1 MADIRAQHTP
11 VGRGTEGAD
20 VPGMR
25 CCGSCSGADGAA
37 RCDGVALVLMQADR
51 VSPARTRA
59 AAESTSGPIVAAVS
73 TDIDGAG
80 CICVEPALCRY
91 GMRYCLTAAAERR
104 RMADIRAQHTPVG
117 RGTAEADVPAMRWY
131 GSCFGANGAARCDGV
146 ALVVVQADRVSPART
161 RTAAESTA
169 GPIVAAASTDYDG
182 NGCYLRRACPVP
194 MRYALHVLARSG
206 IRAASSLLLCPHR
219 PPMSVSQS
227 GCFAFACA
235 RADCLHAQVLRT
247 WCHSSCMC
255 VPTAREL
262 PMCCQCSRTRACAQQ
277 AHHASRSWHCRG

>member
-1 MADIRAQHTP
+1 MADP
-11 VGRGTEGAD
+11 
-20 VPGMR
+20 
-25 CCGSCSGADGAA
+25 
-37 RCDGVALVLMQADR
+37 
-51 VSPARTRA
+51 
-59 AAESTSGPIVAAVS
+59 
-73 TDIDGAG
+73 
-80 CICVEPALCRY
+80 
-91 GMRYCLTAAAERR
+91 
-104 RMADIRAQHTPVG
+104 RAQHTPVG

-131 GSCFGANGAARCDGV
+131 GSCSGANGAARCDGV

-219 PPMSVSQS
+219 PPTSVSQS

-235 RADCLHAQVLRT
+235 RADCLRAQVLRT
-247 WCHSSCMC
+247 RCHSSCMC
-255 VPTAREL
+255 VRAYCLLLMRAAEVLPMQPHVPTAFCSREL
-262 PMCCQCSRTRACAQQ
+262 PMCCQCSRTRARAQQ